1 MTSALRQ
8 SLSKTSAKRQMNSKT
23 SAPGQ
28 RLNTFTSVSPRRKKM
43 PRNRKRR
50 RKLKKPRTKKSRPP
64 KMRRRGTGL
73 NVIFGILCKS
83 RRTSQGMKP
92 EDGTL
97 SAGCMTYTTISQES
111 ISWRMARLCTVCL
124 EFLKK
129 SSLPKVSHST
139 ISSRPTRNGQCCS
152 LSSRMQTSCERH
164 NPTMPTSLIVLS
176 NYVDNI
182 HKFA

>member
-1 MTSALRQ
+1 MSVT
-8 SLSKTSAKRQMNSKT
+8 
-23 SAPGQ
+23 GQ
-28 RLNTFTSVSPRRKKM
+28 RLSTFTRVTPRRKKM

-50 RKLKKPRTKKSRPP
+50 RKLKKPRTKSTRPP

-83 RRTSQGMKP
+83 RRTLQGMKP
-92 EDGTL
+92 DHGTL

-111 ISWRMARLCTVCL
+111 ISWRMARLRTVCL

-152 LSSRMQTSCERH
+152 LSLRTQTNCERYT
-164 NPTMPTSLIVLS
+164 PTMPTSFTVLL